1 VKKYRDSRYI
11 AIVVLRPLKTIT
23 RLRRGQGV
31 TYSVTL
37 CAGPKNG
44 FEKTRFLRFTL
55 YKAVAKQL
63 PANCIP
69 PYKAE
74 NSYLPLYYLLLSS
87 SLFTGVMKFIYGR
100 RLINFIYG
108 GVVLC

>member
-1 VKKYRDSRYI
+1 MQLYLVSNLMRRPSRSLRRPRPHCHQHLQPVTLSRKVNKLVKPE
-11 AIVVLRPLKTIT
+11 RPL
-23 RLRRGQGV
+23 
-31 TYSVTL
+31 
-37 CAGPKNG
+37 
-44 FEKTRFLRFTL
+44 TL

>member
-1 VKKYRDSRYI
+1 MSEDDDGSDDWRMHFHWSSSPYY
-11 AIVVLRPLKTIT
+11 
-23 RLRRGQGV
+23 G
-31 TYSVTL
+31 Y
-37 CAGPKNG
+37 CADVDAAN
-44 FEKTRFLRFTL
+44 ELTL